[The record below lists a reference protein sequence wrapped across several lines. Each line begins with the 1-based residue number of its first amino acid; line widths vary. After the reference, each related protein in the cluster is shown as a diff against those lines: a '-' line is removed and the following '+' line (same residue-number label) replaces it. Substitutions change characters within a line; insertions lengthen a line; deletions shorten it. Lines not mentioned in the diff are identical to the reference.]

1 MRVLPR
7 AASELAPPRQALQ
20 EAARR
25 DIPQDAREYSVLLS
39 LRFGRCAS
47 SLGSSVPALAGCCGR
62 MMHCDTILDLQAVGN
77 KLPYKMPSGIFALSS
92 VSYSV
97 SSNLILWILVLIVC
111 GISGQVYRCLLCLH
125 GLLLQD
131 GAPNERKIVKL
142 CEYAAKNP
150 LRIPKACDVAI
161 L

>member
-1 MRVLPR
+1 VRVLPR
-7 AASELAPPRQALQ
+7 AAPELAPPRQALQ

-39 LRFGRCAS
+39 LRFGRRAS
-47 SLGSSVPALAGCCGR
+47 SLGSSVPALAGRCGR
-62 MMHCDTILDLQAVGN
+62 VTHCAILDLQVVGN